1 MPPKKKMSLS
11 YASVSPNPSGDACF
25 ATIDPHYAR
34 TGAPARMADG
44 RIMTDYRPRCFQYPV
59 AAAQAFGDNE
69 YRNRMVH
76 GANEL
81 MEAARQLNNR
91 KVTATSC
98 VDTMVPE
105 LYKRVCT
112 WKGCKVVP
120 GNYQGIGT
128 GRVYVPTASGYGD
141 APQKLSDISVPR
153 IPGTFPRQPPMLG
166 SQCALGDA
174 EREYSVKGDVA
185 QYGSSAKSHP
195 YSAPRA

>member
-1 MPPKKKMSLS
+1 MSLGF
-11 YASVSPNPSGDACF
+11 ASILPNPSGDACF
-25 ATIDPHYAR
+25 TTVDPHFAK

-81 MEAARQLNNR
+81 MDAARQMNNR
-91 KVTATSC
+91 KNTAISC

-112 WKGCKVVP
+112 WKGCKVIP
-120 GNYQGIGT
+120 GNFQGIGT
-128 GRVYVPTASGYGD
+128 GRVYIPTATGLAA
-141 APQKLSDISVPR
+141 APQQLSDRTVPR
-153 IPGTFPRQPPMLG
+153 IPGTYPRQPPSLG
-166 SQCALGDA
+166 SQCALGDT
-174 EREYSVKGDVA
+174 ETEYKVRGDVA
-185 QYGSSAKSHP
+185 AHGSSAKSHP
-195 YSAPRA
+195 YSAPRE